1 VIIESLKS
9 PIKQL
14 NMLEEMR
21 QLIYGKQVKIASL
34 LIYQDVLKRE
44 SWEAYVKLLH
54 SLANHITDGDEN
66 SSRRLSYLFA
76 YGKWFRAIAATG
88 YSWREYVIYQIL
100 SSENPFSQQAQTT
113 DINHLSAPLIAAA
126 KQDLQVLEEMS
137 LWSGGKLVDLIESRG
152 DRLLDW
158 QTSSREIS
166 KLSHAKQSL
175 ISKFQSND
183 DWVQLLPDLAN
194 YYKQSGTGIFTDYA
208 AFRWRNGHLEG
219 IAYPDLVQLSDL
231 VGYESQR
238 QALYKNTEAFLSG
251 YRALHTLLYG
261 SRGTGKS
268 SLVKS
273 LMYAYRDRGL
283 CLVEVAKNDL
293 KDLPT
298 IADILRQSPQKFI
311 IFVDDLSFEEENDD
325 YKALK
330 VILEG
335 NLSAQPHNLLIY
347 ATSNR
352 RHLLREYFSDRPS
365 LKDLSDRQEVNPWD
379 TVQEKLSLSDRFGL
393 TLTFLQ
399 ADQDIYLKIVHH
411 LAKRSGVELLTDDLN
426 FRALQWA
433 TRHNGQSGRTAQ
445 QFIDYLQADLQVKNL
460 PQ

>member
-1 VIIESLKS
+1 
-9 PIKQL
+9 
-14 NMLEEMR
+14 M
-21 QLIYGKQVKIASL
+21 IYGKQVKIASL
-34 LIYQDVLKRE
+34 LIYQDVLKQE
-44 SWEAYVKLLH
+44 AWEAYVKLLH
-54 SLANHITDGDEN
+54 SLANHITDGHEN
-66 SSRRLSYLFA
+66 NSRRLSYLFA
-76 YGKWFRAIAATG
+76 YGQWFRAIAATG
-88 YSWREYVIYQIL
+88 YSWRDYVILQIL
-100 SSENPFSQQAQTT
+100 ASTNPFSQQSQTT
-113 DINHLSAPLIAAA
+113 DVNHLPAPLVAAA
-126 KQDLQVLEEMS
+126 KSDLKILEGLS
-137 LWSGGKLVDLIESRG
+137 LWSGGKLVDLIEAQG
-152 DRLLDW
+152 DRPLDG
-158 QTSSREIS
+158 QSREIS
-166 KLSHAKQSL
+166 QLSPAKQSL
-175 ISKFQSND
+175 ITKFQSND
-183 DWVQLLPDLAN
+183 DWAQLLPDLAN
-194 YYKQSGTGIFTDYA
+194 YYQQFGTGIFADYT
-208 AFRWRNGHLEG
+208 AFRWRNGHIEG
-219 IAYPDLVQLSDL
+219 VAHPDLVRLSDL

-268 SLVKS
+268 SLIKS

-283 CLVEVAKNDL
+283 CLIEVAKNDL

-298 IADILRQSPQKFI
+298 IADILRQSSQKFI
-311 IFVDDLSFEEENDD
+311 VFVDDLSFEAENDD

-335 NLSAQPHNLLIY
+335 NLSAQPQNLLIY

-411 LAKRSGVELLTDDLN
+411 LAKRAGIDLPADDLN

-445 QFIDYLQADLQVKNL
+445 QFIDYLQADLQINNL
-460 PQ
+460 SNFPPNN

>member
-1 VIIESLKS
+1 M
-9 PIKQL
+9 
-14 NMLEEMR
+14 NMLEETR
-21 QLIYGKQVKIASL
+21 QMIYGKQVKIASL
-34 LIYQDVLKRE
+34 LIYQDVLKQE
-44 SWEAYVKLLH
+44 AWEAYVKLLH
-54 SLANHITDGDEN
+54 SLANHITDGHEN
-66 SSRRLSYLFA
+66 NSRRLSYLFA
-76 YGKWFRAIAATG
+76 YGQWFRAIAATG
-88 YSWREYVIYQIL
+88 YSWRDYVILQIL
-100 SSENPFSQQAQTT
+100 ASTNPFSQQSQTT
-113 DINHLSAPLIAAA
+113 DVNHLPAPLVAAA
-126 KQDLQVLEEMS
+126 KSDLKILEGLS
-137 LWSGGKLVDLIESRG
+137 LWSGGKLVDLIEAQG
-152 DRLLDW
+152 DRPLDG
-158 QTSSREIS
+158 QSREIS
-166 KLSHAKQSL
+166 QLSPAKQSL
-175 ISKFQSND
+175 ITKFQSND
-183 DWVQLLPDLAN
+183 DWAQLLPDLAN
-194 YYKQSGTGIFTDYA
+194 YYQQFGTGIFADYT
-208 AFRWRNGHLEG
+208 AFRWRNGHIEG
-219 IAYPDLVQLSDL
+219 VAHPDLVRLSDL

-268 SLVKS
+268 SLIKS

-283 CLVEVAKNDL
+283 CLIEVAKNDL

-298 IADILRQSPQKFI
+298 IADILRQSSQKFI
-311 IFVDDLSFEEENDD
+311 VFVDDLSFEAENDD

-335 NLSAQPHNLLIY
+335 NLSAQPQNLLIY

-411 LAKRSGVELLTDDLN
+411 LAKRAGIDLPADDLN

-445 QFIDYLQADLQVKNL
+445 QFIDYLQADLQINNL
-460 PQ
+460 SNFPPNN

>member
-1 VIIESLKS
+1 
-9 PIKQL
+9 
-14 NMLEEMR
+14 MLEETR
-21 QLIYGKQVKIASL
+21 QMIYGKQVKIASL
-34 LIYQDVLKRE
+34 LIYQDVLKQE
-44 SWEAYVKLLH
+44 AWEAYVKLLH
-54 SLANHITDGDEN
+54 SLANHITDGHEN
-66 SSRRLSYLFA
+66 NSRRLSYLFA
-76 YGKWFRAIAATG
+76 YGQWFRAIAATG
-88 YSWREYVIYQIL
+88 YSWRDYVILQIL
-100 SSENPFSQQAQTT
+100 ASTNPFSQQSQTT
-113 DINHLSAPLIAAA
+113 DVNHLPAPLVAAA
-126 KQDLQVLEEMS
+126 KSDLKILEGLS
-137 LWSGGKLVDLIESRG
+137 LWSGGKLVDLIEAQG
-152 DRLLDW
+152 DRPLDG
-158 QTSSREIS
+158 QSREIS
-166 KLSHAKQSL
+166 QLSPAKQSL
-175 ISKFQSND
+175 ITKFQSND
-183 DWVQLLPDLAN
+183 DWAQLLPDLAN
-194 YYKQSGTGIFTDYA
+194 YYQQFGTGIFADYT
-208 AFRWRNGHLEG
+208 AFRWRNGHIEG
-219 IAYPDLVQLSDL
+219 VAHPDLVRLSDL

-268 SLVKS
+268 SLIKS

-283 CLVEVAKNDL
+283 CLIEVAKNDL

-298 IADILRQSPQKFI
+298 IADILRQSSQKFI
-311 IFVDDLSFEEENDD
+311 VFVDDLSFEAENDD

-335 NLSAQPHNLLIY
+335 NLSAQPQNLLIY

-411 LAKRSGVELLTDDLN
+411 LAKRAGIDLPADDLN

-445 QFIDYLQADLQVKNL
+445 QFIDYLQADLQINNL
-460 PQ
+460 SNFPPNN